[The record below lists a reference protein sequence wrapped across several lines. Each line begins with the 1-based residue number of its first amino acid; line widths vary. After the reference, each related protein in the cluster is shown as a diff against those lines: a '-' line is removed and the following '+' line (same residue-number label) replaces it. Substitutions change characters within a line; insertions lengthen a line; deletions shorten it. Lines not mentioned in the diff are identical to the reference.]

1 VKNDQLFVCLSD
13 SSPNALTGTNASGRK
28 TSYGINQIYYQ
39 DGSQHLFEANV
50 GGITPVSLAAIE
62 DSAGTIAVGDAADYY
77 QVTPV
82 AGETA
87 VVFDLT
93 TNPPSFGMSG
103 STNGKFVARHL
114 ETANWLFL
122 DGHVKALK
130 MNSVVKTNSSSQ
142 YPLFTRSQD

>member
-1 VKNDQLFVCLSD
+1 LSG
-13 SSPNALTGTNASGRK
+13 TGASGRR
-28 TSYGINQIYYQ
+28 TSYAINQVYYQ

-62 DSAGTIAVGDAADYY
+62 DSAGTIAVGDANAYY
-77 QVTPV
+77 QVAPASGST
-82 AGETA
+82 TLA
-87 VVFDLT
+87 VNLSA
-93 TNPPSFGMSG
+93 NPPSFG
-103 STNGKFVARHL
+103 TVAADNGQFVARHL

-142 YPLFTRSQD
+142 YPFFTRSQD